1 MIEGIGVE
9 LVELEKIQALLAR
22 QATFPDRILTPN
34 ELAIYAELSER
45 RQLEFLAGRFAAKEA
60 FAKAVKIGIS
70 EETSFQ
76 EIDVLPN
83 KRKKPIMKTNLY
95 TGNVHVSISHTKTH
109 AIAQVVLEN
118 NQ

>member
-1 MIEGIGVE
+1 MIEGIGVD
-9 LVELEKIQALLAR
+9 LIELEQIQALLAR
-22 QATFPDRILTPN
+22 EAAFPNRILTPN
-34 ELAIYAELSER
+34 ELAIYVELSEH

-60 FAKAVKIGIS
+60 FRKAVGTVIS

-76 EIDVLPN
+76 EIDVLPD

-95 TGNVHVSISHTKTH
+95 TGNVHVSISHTETH

-118 NQ
+118 SQ